1 MESIFMDKAVPPAE
15 SDLSEKLGSMY
26 QLWAE
31 LKNWT
36 LDYLKNAGEEWAFP
50 GKKYGWSFRI
60 KSKKRNIIYFI
71 PHEGNFTVALVFGQK
86 ATDQIMESNISKTL
100 KTELMNAR
108 VYVEGRGI
116 SIDMSDDSIL
126 NDIKTLIRIKNEN

>member
-1 MESIFMDKAVPPAE
+1 MEKAVKPAE
-15 SDLSEKLGSMY
+15 SDLMEKLGSSY

-36 LDYLKNAGEEWAFP
+36 LNYLKNVGEEWAFP

-71 PHEGNFTVALVFGQK
+71 PHEGNFSVALVFGQK
-86 ATDQIMESNISKTL
+86 ATDRIMESNISKTI

-116 SIDMSDDSIL
+116 SIAMSDDTIL
-126 NDIKTLIRIKNEN
+126 DDIKTLVRIKNEN